1 MLCYNPQRFNL
12 YYCNDIIGK
21 MVHVSK
27 WFCVTLRDGKNEHS
41 PEMEMILI
49 AILALAAGAGAGWVL
64 ASNRSRT
71 KIASVTEDNNRLITM
86 KETLSVR
93 LENEQ
98 NNAKVQAKHYEDI
111 IASERKQAAHLRS
124 EDERRWA
131 DNIAALQSQIQKM
144 TAEQLAAKQSSLQ
157 DSNRRQLDE
166 LLQPIKEQFAE
177 FKKSV
182 DESRTQN
189 LLNRNQIQESF
200 LSTMKLFQQ
209 QQQQMVSQ
217 LKEQT
222 VKIGD
227 DAANLTKALKGE
239 SKVQGDWG
247 EMILESVLQNS
258 GLRRD
263 EEYFVQEV
271 SKDEEGRNLRPD
283 VVVKFPEG
291 KSLVIDSK
299 VSLTAYAGAVAAE
312 SDDERDRLMKEHLRS
327 VRRHVDEL
335 AMKDY
340 DKIVKDSI
348 GLVLMFIPNESSYI
362 AAMRQQPE
370 LLNYAYQR
378 RIILIS
384 PSNLMMSL
392 KLAYNSWQNDRQN
405 KNVENIVRSAADLYD
420 KVAVFSNRFAD
431 LEQLISRLSSSFAEI
446 KGQLYTG
453 KGNVMRRLEDLRD
466 LGVTPKKQIKG
477 LE

>member
-71 KIASVTEDNNRLITM
+71 KIASVTEYNNRLITM

-98 NNAKVQAKHYEDI
+98 NNAKVQAQHYEDI
-111 IASERKQAAHLRS
+111 IASERKQAAQLRS

-348 GLVLMFIPNESSYI
+348 GLVL
-362 AAMRQQPE
+362 
-370 LLNYAYQR
+370 NYAYQR

>member
-1 MLCYNPQRFNL
+1 ME
-12 YYCNDIIGK
+12 IIL
-21 MVHVSK
+21 
-27 WFCVTLRDGKNEHS
+27 VTV
-41 PEMEMILI
+41 
-49 AILALAAGAGAGWVL
+49 LALVLGAGAGWMI
-64 ASNRSRT
+64 ANNRSKKVIT
-71 KIASVTEDNNRLITM
+71 AVTEDNNRLMTL
-86 KETLSVR
+86 KETLNIKLDSER
-93 LENEQ
+93 
-98 NNAKVQAKHYEDI
+98 NNAKMLVTHYEDI
-111 IASERKQAAHLRS
+111 IATERKQAAQLRS
-124 EDERRWA
+124 EDERRWSE
-131 DNIAALQSQIQKM
+131 NIAALQNQIQKM
-144 TAEQLAAKQSSLQ
+144 TAEQLAAKQTSLQ
-157 DSNRRQLDE
+157 DANRRQLDQ
-166 LLQPIKEQFAE
+166 LLQPIKEQFVE

-182 DESRTQN
+182 EESRTQN
-189 LLNRNQIQESF
+189 LLNKNQLQESF

-222 VKIGD
+222 LKIGD

-247 EMILESVLQNS
+247 EMILESILQNS

-271 SKDEEGRNLRPD
+271 SKNEDGRNLRPD

-299 VSLTAYAGAVAAE
+299 VSLTAYAEAVAAE
-312 SDDERDRLMKEHLRS
+312 SDEERERLLKEHLRS

-335 AMKDY
+335 AVKDY

-348 GLVLMFIPNESSYI
+348 GLVLMFVPNESSYI

-370 LLNYAYQR
+370 LLNYAYQH

-405 KNVENIVRSAADLYD
+405 KNVENIVKSAADLYD

-431 LEQLISRLSSSFAEI
+431 VEQLIVRLSSSFEEM
-446 KGQLYTG
+446 KGQLFTG
-453 KGNVMRRLEDLRD
+453 KGNVMRRLEDLRE
-466 LGVTPKKQIKG
+466 LGVNPKKQIKG

>member
-1 MLCYNPQRFNL
+1 
-12 YYCNDIIGK
+12 
-21 MVHVSK
+21 MV
-27 WFCVTLRDGKNEHS
+27 
-41 PEMEMILI
+41 
-49 AILALAAGAGAGWVL
+49 LALALGWGAGWVI
-64 ASNRSRT
+64 ANNRS
-71 KIASVTEDNNRLITM
+71 KKMIAAVTEDNNRLMTL
-86 KETLSVR
+86 KETFNIK
-93 LENEQ
+93 LESER
-98 NNAKVQAKHYEDI
+98 NNAKMLVKHYEDI
-111 IASERKQAAHLRS
+111 IASERKQAAQLRS
-124 EDERRWA
+124 EDERRWSE
-131 DNIAALQSQIQKM
+131 NIAALQNQIQKM
-144 TAEQLAAKQSSLQ
+144 TAEQLAAKQTSLQ
-157 DSNRRQLDE
+157 DANRQQLDQ

-182 DESRTQN
+182 EESRTQN
-189 LLNRNQIQESF
+189 LLNKNQLQESF

-222 VKIGD
+222 LKIGD

-247 EMILESVLQNS
+247 EMILESILQNS

-271 SKDEEGRNLRPD
+271 SKDEDGRNLRPD

-299 VSLTAYAGAVAAE
+299 VSLTAYAEAIAAE
-312 SDDERDRLMKEHLRS
+312 NDEEKERLLKEHLKS

-335 AMKDY
+335 AVKDY
-340 DKIVKDSI
+340 DKIVKNSI
-348 GLVLMFIPNESSYI
+348 GLVLMFVPNESSYI
-362 AAMRQQPE
+362 AAMRQQPD

-405 KNVENIVRSAADLYD
+405 KNVENIVKSAADLYD
-420 KVAVFSNRFAD
+420 KVAVFSSRFAD
-431 LEQLISRLSSSFAEI
+431 VEQLIARLSSSFEEM
-446 KGQLYTG
+446 KGQLFTG
-453 KGNVMRRLEDLRD
+453 KGNVMRRLEDLRE
-466 LGVTPKKQIKG
+466 LGINPKKQIKG

>member
-1 MLCYNPQRFNL
+1 
-12 YYCNDIIGK
+12 
-21 MVHVSK
+21 MV
-27 WFCVTLRDGKNEHS
+27 
-41 PEMEMILI
+41 
-49 AILALAAGAGAGWVL
+49 LALALGWGAGWVI
-64 ASNRSRT
+64 ANNRS
-71 KIASVTEDNNRLITM
+71 KKMIAAVTEDNNRLMTL
-86 KETLSVR
+86 KETFNIK
-93 LENEQ
+93 LESER
-98 NNAKVQAKHYEDI
+98 NNARMLVKHYEDI
-111 IASERKQAAHLRS
+111 IASERNQAAQLRS
-124 EDERRWA
+124 EDERRWSE
-131 DNIAALQSQIQKM
+131 NIAALQNQIQKM
-144 TAEQLAAKQSSLQ
+144 TAEQLAAKQTSLQ
-157 DSNRRQLDE
+157 DANRQQLDQ

-182 DESRTQN
+182 EESRTQN
-189 LLNRNQIQESF
+189 LLNKNQLQESF

-222 VKIGD
+222 LKIGD

-247 EMILESVLQNS
+247 EMILESILQNS

-271 SKDEEGRNLRPD
+271 SKDEDGRNLRPD

-299 VSLTAYAGAVAAE
+299 VSLTAYAEAIAAE
-312 SDDERDRLMKEHLRS
+312 NDEEKERLLKEHLKS

-335 AMKDY
+335 AVKDY
-340 DKIVKDSI
+340 DKIVKNSI
-348 GLVLMFIPNESSYI
+348 GLVLMFVPNESSYI
-362 AAMRQQPE
+362 AAMRQQPD

-405 KNVENIVRSAADLYD
+405 KNVENIVKSAADLYD

-431 LEQLISRLSSSFAEI
+431 VEQLIARLSSSFEEM
-446 KGQLYTG
+446 KGQLFTG
-453 KGNVMRRLEDLRD
+453 KGNVMRRLEDLRE
-466 LGVTPKKQIKG
+466 LGVNPKKQIKG

>member
-1 MLCYNPQRFNL
+1 
-12 YYCNDIIGK
+12 
-21 MVHVSK
+21 MV
-27 WFCVTLRDGKNEHS
+27 
-41 PEMEMILI
+41 
-49 AILALAAGAGAGWVL
+49 LALALGWGAGWVI
-64 ASNRSRT
+64 ANNRS
-71 KIASVTEDNNRLITM
+71 KKMIAAVTEDNNRLMTL
-86 KETLSVR
+86 KETFNIK
-93 LENEQ
+93 LESER
-98 NNAKVQAKHYEDI
+98 NNARMLVKHYEDI
-111 IASERKQAAHLRS
+111 IASERNQAAQLRS
-124 EDERRWA
+124 EDERRWSE
-131 DNIAALQSQIQKM
+131 NIAALQNQIQKM
-144 TAEQLAAKQSSLQ
+144 TAEQLAAKQTSLQ
-157 DSNRRQLDE
+157 DANRQQLDQ

-182 DESRTQN
+182 EESRTQN
-189 LLNRNQIQESF
+189 LLNKNQLQESF

-222 VKIGD
+222 LKIGD

-247 EMILESVLQNS
+247 EMILESILQNS

-271 SKDEEGRNLRPD
+271 SKDEDGRNLRPD

-299 VSLTAYAGAVAAE
+299 VSLTAYAEAIAAE
-312 SDDERDRLMKEHLRS
+312 NDEEKERLLKEHLKS

-335 AMKDY
+335 AVKDY
-340 DKIVKDSI
+340 DKIVKNSI
-348 GLVLMFIPNESSYI
+348 GLVLMFVPNESSYI
-362 AAMRQQPE
+362 AAMRQQPD

-405 KNVENIVRSAADLYD
+405 KNVENIVKSAADLYD

-431 LEQLISRLSSSFAEI
+431 VEQLIARLSSSFEEM
-446 KGQLYTG
+446 KGQLFTG
-453 KGNVMRRLEDLRD
+453 KGNVMRRLEDLRE
-466 LGVTPKKQIKG
+466 LGINPKKQIKG